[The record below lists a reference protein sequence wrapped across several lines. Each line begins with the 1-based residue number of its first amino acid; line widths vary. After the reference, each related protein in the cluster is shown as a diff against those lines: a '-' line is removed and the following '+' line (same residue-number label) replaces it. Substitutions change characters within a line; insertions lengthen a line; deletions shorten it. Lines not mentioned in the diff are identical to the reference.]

1 MQLVGMTKSRNRL
14 LAGVAMTAMERRVGR
29 YLRAPDHD
37 AGTGGRDAGSATG
50 GSDGAS
56 GGDGAAGA
64 GAAADAAAA
73 NKGEVGAGSGDGGGG
88 AAAGDDADDGDTALG
103 GAGKKADGEGEG
115 EAAGDGK
122 GDEGKQGEQA
132 PAHVIPEAYELTPPD
147 GMTIDADL
155 LTEATPIFKEAG
167 LSNEQAQ
174 AILPAA
180 KSLVEKTQQ
189 ATVQNLIDAGNQQRK
204 AWLDAAKADEQIGG
218 AKWDASLDSAGRALD
233 ALGHAEGSEFR
244 TALNETG
251 FGNHPEMIRIFAR
264 IGEMVGEDGDF
275 VRADAGAKVVDTLTD
290 MYPNNRRGK

>member
-14 LAGVAMTAMERRVGR
+14 LAGVAMTAMERRIGR
-29 YLRAPDHD
+29 YLRAPDHPAD
-37 AGTGGRDAGSATG
+37 PASAAPPPAAPADPAPPSEPAAPPTDPAAPPPPADPVPPAPTADPDD
-50 GSDGAS
+50 SD
-56 GGDGAAGA
+56 
-64 GAAADAAAA
+64 
-73 NKGEVGAGSGDGGGG
+73 
-88 AAAGDDADDGDTALG
+88 DTALG
-103 GAGKKADGEGEG
+103 GKKPDAPADPADP
-115 EAAGDGK
+115 EAP
-122 GDEGKQGEQA
+122 
-132 PAHVIPEAYELTPPD
+132 PAHVIPEAYELTAPD

-189 ATVQNLIDAGNQQRK
+189 ATVQNLIDAGNQQRR

>member
-29 YLRAPDHD
+29 YLRAPDHPAD
-37 AGTGGRDAGSATG
+37 PAPAAPPPAAPADPAPTADPATPPADPAAPPPPADPAPPAPPAPPDD
-50 GSDGAS
+50 SD
-56 GGDGAAGA
+56 
-64 GAAADAAAA
+64 
-73 NKGEVGAGSGDGGGG
+73 
-88 AAAGDDADDGDTALG
+88 DTALG
-103 GAGKKADGEGEG
+103 GKKPDAPADP
-115 EAAGDGK
+115 ADPNA
-122 GDEGKQGEQA
+122 Q
-132 PAHVIPEAYELTPPD
+132 PAHVIPEAYELTAPD

-233 ALGHAEGSEFR
+233 ALGHPVGSEFR
-244 TALNETG
+244 NALNETG
-251 FGNHPEMIRIFAR
+251 FGNHPEMVRIFAR
-264 IGEMVGEDGDF
+264 LGEMVGEDGDF
-275 VRADAGAKVVDTLTD
+275 VRADAGAKVVDTLTN
-290 MYPNNRRGK
+290 MYPNNRRGN

>member
-14 LAGVAMTAMERRVGR
+14 LAGVAMTAIERRVGR
-29 YLRAPDHD
+29 YLRAPDHN
-37 AGTGGRDAGSATG
+37 AGTGGGDAGGAASGEAGVG
-50 GSDGAS
+50 GDSNAGAS
-56 GGDGAAGA
+56 AGADANADGSGAAGA
-64 GAAADAAAA
+64 GSGAGGSADAVA
-73 NKGEVGAGSGDGGGG
+73 SGD
-88 AAAGDDADDGDTALG
+88 DTDDGDTALG
-103 GAGKKADGEGEG
+103 GAGKKAGGEG
-115 EAAGDGK
+115 EADGDGK

-132 PAHVIPEAYELTPPD
+132 PAHVIPEAYELTAPD

-275 VRADAGAKVVDTLTD
+275 VRADAGAPVNEPAWKRL
-290 MYPNNRRGK
+290 YPND

>member
-29 YLRAPDHD
+29 YLRAPDHNAG
-37 AGTGGRDAGSATG
+37 AGTGGEAGGATG
-50 GSDGAS
+50 GA
-56 GGDGAAGA
+56 DGAAGGDGTA
-64 GAAADAAAA
+64 SALLPAADAAAG
-73 NKGEVGAGSGDGGGG
+73 NKAEAGTGSGDGGGE
-88 AAAGDDADDGDTALG
+88 AAEDDADDGDTALG

-132 PAHVIPEAYELTPPD
+132 PARVIPETYELTAPD

-167 LSNEQAQ
+167 LSNDQAQ

-218 AKWDASLDSAGRALD
+218 AKWDASLHSAGRALD
-233 ALGHAEGSEFR
+233 ALGHAEGSDFR
-244 TALNETG
+244 TTLNETG

-275 VRADAGAKVVDTLTD
+275 VRGDAGAPVKPVWQRL
-290 MYPNNRRGK
+290 YPND

>member
-29 YLRAPDHD
+29 YLRAPDHPAD
-37 AGTGGRDAGSATG
+37 PAPAAPPPAAPADPAPP
-50 GSDGAS
+50 SDP
-56 GGDGAAGA
+56 AAPPTDP
-64 GAAADAAAA
+64 AAPPPPADP
-73 NKGEVGAGSGDGGGG
+73 
-88 AAAGDDADDGDTALG
+88 DDSDDTALG
-103 GAGKKADGEGEG
+103 GKKPDAPADPADP
-115 EAAGDGK
+115 AAPADPN
-122 GDEGKQGEQA
+122 A
-132 PAHVIPEAYELTPPD
+132 PPAHVIPEAYELTAPE

-189 ATVQNLIDAGNQQRK
+189 STVQNLIDAGNQQRK
-204 AWLDAAKADEQIGG
+204 AWLDAAKADDKIGG
-218 AKWDASLDSAGRALD
+218 ANWDASLHSAGRALD

-264 IGEMVGEDGDF
+264 IGEMVGEDGHF
-275 VRADAGAKVVDTLTD
+275 VRADAGAPVNEPAWKRL
-290 MYPNNRRGK
+290 YPND

>member
-1 MQLVGMTKSRNRL
+1 MTKSRNRL

-29 YLRAPDHD
+29 YLRAPDHPAD
-37 AGTGGRDAGSATG
+37 PAP
-50 GSDGAS
+50 
-56 GGDGAAGA
+56 AAPPPA
-64 GAAADAAAA
+64 APADPAPPADPAAPPADPAVPPPADPAPPAPAADP
-73 NKGEVGAGSGDGGGG
+73 
-88 AAAGDDADDGDTALG
+88 DDSDDTALG
-103 GAGKKADGEGEG
+103 GKKPDAPADP
-115 EAAGDGK
+115 ADPDAP
-122 GDEGKQGEQA
+122 
-132 PAHVIPEAYELTPPD
+132 PAHVIPEAYELTAPD

-189 ATVQNLIDAGNQQRK
+189 STVQNLIDAGNQQRK
-204 AWLDAAKADEQIGG
+204 AWLDAARADEKIGG
-218 AKWDASLDSAGRALD
+218 ANWDASLHSAGRALD

-264 IGEMVGEDGDF
+264 IGEMVGEDGHF
-275 VRADAGAKVVDTLTD
+275 VRADAGAPVNEPAWKRL
-290 MYPNNRRGK
+290 YPND

>member
-29 YLRAPDHD
+29 YLRAPDHPAD
-37 AGTGGRDAGSATG
+37 PAP
-50 GSDGAS
+50 
-56 GGDGAAGA
+56 AAPPPA
-64 GAAADAAAA
+64 APADPAPPADPAAPPADPAAPPPPADPAPPVPAADP
-73 NKGEVGAGSGDGGGG
+73 
-88 AAAGDDADDGDTALG
+88 DDSDDTALG
-103 GAGKKADGEGEG
+103 GKKPDAPADPADP
-115 EAAGDGK
+115 AAPADPN
-122 GDEGKQGEQA
+122 A
-132 PAHVIPEAYELTPPD
+132 PPAHVIPEAYQLTAPD

-244 TALNETG
+244 TTLNETG

-275 VRADAGAKVVDTLTD
+275 VRGDAGAPVKPIWQRL
-290 MYPNNRRGK
+290 YPDD

>member
-1 MQLVGMTKSRNRL
+1 VQLVGMTKSRNRL
-14 LAGVAMTAMERRVGR
+14 LAGVAMTAIERRVGR
-29 YLRAPDHD
+29 HLRAPDHPAD
-37 AGTGGRDAGSATG
+37 PAPAVPPP
-50 GSDGAS
+50 
-56 GGDGAAGA
+56 AAPA
-64 GAAADAAAA
+64 DPAPPADPAAPPAEPAAPPLPADPAAPAPAADP
-73 NKGEVGAGSGDGGGG
+73 
-88 AAAGDDADDGDTALG
+88 DDSDDTALG
-103 GAGKKADGEGEG
+103 GKKPEVPADPADPNEP
-115 EAAGDGK
+115 
-122 GDEGKQGEQA
+122 
-132 PAHVIPEAYELTPPD
+132 PAHVIPEAYELTAPD

-189 ATVQNLIDAGNQQRK
+189 STVQNLIDAGNQQRK
-204 AWLDAAKADEQIGG
+204 AWLDAAKADAQIGG